1 MLAPET
7 LHALRNLPLAAK
19 QAAEGFL
26 AGQHRSRRRG
36 TGLEFSQYRPYQ
48 PGDDLRRLDWRL
60 AARSDRYYIRES
72 EVETSLLVHLL
83 LDASASMNHRDDNG
97 LTKLDYARLVLASM
111 AYLATNQ
118 GDAVALSILRPE
130 GVQHL
135 PPRAESR
142 QLPRL
147 YNLLEK
153 TEAGGLFPTS
163 AILAP
168 LTARRQRALTVFVS
182 DLYEEEAEMERLLT
196 RLQAVAGEV
205 LVLHLVAQ
213 NEVTF
218 SYRGSITFEDLE
230 TGQILQLDADQQRA
244 AYQQNHQEWL
254 RATAQSARR
263 HGFDY
268 HQLSTAD
275 PLDQALREF
284 LRRRETQL

>member
-1 MLAPET
+1 M
-7 LHALRNLPLAAK
+7 
-19 QAAEGFL
+19 
-26 AGQHRSRRRG
+26 
-36 TGLEFSQYRPYQ
+36 
-48 PGDDLRRLDWRL
+48 
-60 AARSDRYYIRES
+60 
-72 EVETSLLVHLL
+72 VHLL

-118 GDAVALSILRPE
+118 GDAVALSVLRPE

-147 YNLLEK
+147 YHLLEK
-153 TEAGGLFPTS
+153 TQAGGHFPST
-163 AILAP
+163 ATLAP
-168 LTARRQRALTVFVS
+168 LTARRQRAHTVFVS
-182 DLYEEEAEMERLLT
+182 DLYEEEAEMESLLT

-205 LVLHLVAQ
+205 LVLHLVAN
-213 NEVTF
+213 NELTF

-284 LRRRETQL
+284 LRRREAQM

>member
-1 MLAPET
+1 M
-7 LHALRNLPLAAK
+7 
-19 QAAEGFL
+19 
-26 AGQHRSRRRG
+26 
-36 TGLEFSQYRPYQ
+36 EFSQYRPYQ

-72 EVETSLLVHLL
+72 EVETSLMIHLL

-118 GDAVALSILRPE
+118 GDAVALSVLRPE

-153 TEAGGLFPTS
+153 TEAGGLFPST
-163 AILAP
+163 AMLAP

-182 DLYEEEAEMERLLT
+182 DLYEEGTEMESLLT
-196 RLQAVAGEV
+196 RLQAVGGEV
-205 LVLHLVAQ
+205 LVLHLVAN
-213 NEVTF
+213 NELTF

-244 AYQQNHQEWL
+244 AYQHNHQEWL
-254 RATAQSARR
+254 RSTAQSARR

-284 LRRRETQL
+284 LRRREAQM